1 MRVAGVTAVAWVW
14 AIAVRM
20 LAQFVMNVR
29 LPIAVKASAE
39 PLMRTLPV
47 NVTQNVWS
55 EAIVVVTL
63 ASFAELVMTPSI
75 TVPLKMHVI
84 PVLWM

>member
-20 LAQFVMNVR
+20 LAQFVMSVR

-39 PLMRTLPV
+39 PLMRTIPV

-75 TVPLKMHVI
+75 TVPLRMHVI

>member
-75 TVPLKMHVI
+75 IVLLRMHVI
-84 PVLWM
+84 PVL